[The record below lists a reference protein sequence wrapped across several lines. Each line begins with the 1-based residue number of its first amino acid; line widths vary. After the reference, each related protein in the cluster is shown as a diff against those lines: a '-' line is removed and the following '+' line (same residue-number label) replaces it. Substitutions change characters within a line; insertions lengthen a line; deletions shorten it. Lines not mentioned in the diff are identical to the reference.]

1 MIKNA
6 QTVQLAIFATVVQTE
21 SIPQTIIC
29 IMGRYVLKVFIVSKD
44 LQLLRHAQSVLTIL
58 NMVHPLSH
66 NVYYVQ
72 QILLM
77 IKLDKVVADL
87 VVLMQLQ
94 LKEVQLAHAQETLEP
109 FQLQILLA
117 DVRAVMI
124 TLMESLDKVK
134 AQKVETLIVLPQ
146 CLIVVT
152 VKLRQEMR
160 KDSAFPLMIVAQ
172 LVMAV
177 MVQDQKLLEFV
188 HAKINKMWMLYAI
201 KIAEK
206 KLLSQQYQVVIVLIL
221 QFHRMVRV

>member
-1 MIKNA
+1 M
-6 QTVQLAIFATVVQTE
+6 
-21 SIPQTIIC
+21 
-29 IMGRYVLKVFIVSKD
+29 SKD

-134 AQKVETLIVLPQ
+134 AQKVETLIVLP
-146 CLIVVT
+146 
-152 VKLRQEMR
+152 
-160 KDSAFPLMIVAQ
+160 
-172 LVMAV
+172 
-177 MVQDQKLLEFV
+177 
-188 HAKINKMWMLYAI
+188 
-201 KIAEK
+201 
-206 KLLSQQYQVVIVLIL
+206 
-221 QFHRMVRV
+221 